1 MHRRGFSV
9 GRAFAWLFVA
19 VMIFISVFPVLWM
32 LRTALTYNDEL
43 FLFMGVNPPL
53 LPEHWTLDNFRRVMG
68 FMTMEEN
75 QALGGSGAEMFFW
88 TYLVNSFK
96 YTAVIV
102 IMQVGVSVGAGY
114 ALTRLNWRGRQG
126 IFLILMTGLLVPGMF
141 ATIPNYVTMVNLHLV
156 NTSFSVVAP
165 YIFGTPFAIFYM
177 RQFFLSFPRE
187 VEEAAELDGLGPFAR
202 LRRIVI
208 PMSLP
213 PILTLA
219 MIVGV
224 EAWNNYLWPFLMAR
238 DPQIRPLTAAIG
250 VFKAQNPSTM
260 PDYAGLMTVST
271 LTVIPVVIMLLILGK
286 RMVGSLQMG
295 GMK

>member
-1 MHRRGFSV
+1 MRRRFTFGKLI
-9 GRAFAWLFVA
+9 AWLFLIL
-19 VMIFISVFPVLWM
+19 MIAISVFPVLWM
-32 LRTALTYNDEL
+32 VRTALTYNDEL
-43 FLFMGVNPPL
+43 FQFMGLNPPL

-68 FMTMEEN
+68 FMTAEEN
-75 QALGGSGAEMFFW
+75 QALGGSGAELFFW
-88 TYLVNSFK
+88 QYLLNSFK

-102 IMQVGVSVGAGY
+102 VMQVGVSVGAGY
-114 ALTRLNWRGRQG
+114 ALARLQWKGRQTV
-126 IFLILMTGLLVPGMF
+126 FLLLMTGLLVPAMF
-141 ATIPNYVTMVNLHLV
+141 STIPNYVTMVNLNLV
-156 NTSFSVVAP
+156 NTQIGVVAP
-165 YIFGTPFAIFYM
+165 YILGTPFAIFYM

-187 VEEAAELDGLGPFAR
+187 VEEAAELDGLGPLAR
-202 LRRIVI
+202 LRKIVL
-208 PMSLP
+208 PMSWP

-224 EAWNNYLWPFLMAR
+224 ETWNNYLWPFLIAR
-238 DPQIRPLTAAIG
+238 DPGIRPLTAAIG

-271 LTVIPVVIMLLILGK
+271 LTVIPVVILLLFLGK